1 MENVGGEMKH
11 DMTDQSAS
19 QIKQKQKKNK
29 ENNEQMGLWS
39 IQQNIGKNKNQIY
52 PTIVVFTMEST
63 IKTKHFYQ
71 LVIFF
76 LPSKPLKLSHS
87 FGG

>member
-19 QIKQKQKKNK
+19 QIKQKQKKK
-29 ENNEQMGLWS
+29 TKKTMSRWDFWS

-76 LPSKPLKLSHS
+76 LPSNP
-87 FGG
+87 